1 MIAWFTNRRLVYG
14 GVVVFAFLLGIGV
27 GTDKN
32 TSGEGQGKESDARA
46 RASELE
52 IANHSLETQLEQA
65 EEAAANAMQQAEA
78 EFMERNSELDE
89 REKQLDKRTRN
100 IERTERKVQK
110 LASLGDGI
118 WEVGKDFPG
127 GTYRT
132 QGGDCYWAKLANL
145 NGGLDGIIAN
155 HNGPSTVLIDSP
167 WFETTR
173 CGQWKKIG

>member
-27 GTDKN
+27 GTDEN
-32 TSGEGQGKESDARA
+32 TSTEGQASTPGVVDA
-46 RASELE
+46 LE
-52 IANHSLETQLEQA
+52 AKVTTLEDQLEMA

-78 EFMERNSELDE
+78 KLTERTSELDE
-89 REKQLDKRTRN
+89 REKQLDKRARN
-100 IERTERKVQK
+100 IGRAERKVQK

-118 WEVGKDFPG
+118 WEAGRDFPR

-132 QGGDCYWAKLANL
+132 GSGNCYWAKLTDPS
-145 NGGLDGIIAN
+145 GDFESIIAN